1 MAALFQDGFALE
13 VASRMTSHSAQDW
26 KQILMRRKAELA
38 AAALLVIMG
47 ANLLS
52 VAARKSITIDEASA
66 IPAGYYHL
74 TTAAFQINS
83 EHPPL
88 PKMLAAL
95 PLLFIGT
102 KAPPVT
108 TGEDEYFARRTV
120 DTAPRFWQANREHF
134 LSIFFW
140 ARVPMIALT
149 IALGCVIFAFTRK
162 LFNASS
168 ALLAVAIFSLEPTML
183 AHGRIIKDV
192 HVALAYAFFVFALYS
207 YVMAPAVGRAL
218 LLGLASGIA
227 PAMKFSMVVV
237 APVLVLVAG
246 VLLVTASQRK
256 PRRIEVLWQLALV
269 AVAALVVIN
278 ASYLFQHQPLTAAD
292 VRWLHES
299 SPAQA
304 RAMLSVIGVLGKLV
318 PPYFLFGICAVL
330 LQETSSQP
338 VFLLGHYSTV
348 GWWYYF
354 PAAFALKTTLPFLVV
369 TVASLAWAGWELF
382 RKHEAKFVA
391 ILAPVG
397 LFLAMAMW
405 TSIQV
410 GIRHLIPI
418 FPFLF
423 IAGGA
428 MLDRLWRA
436 RRMRIAARSALV
448 VALAWMCVETV
459 LAYPNYIP
467 YMNQLASA
475 RPHWQYLSD
484 SNIEWGDDIG
494 GLAEY
499 LKARGETRVR
509 AALLGGQVILPLY
522 GVEFDDLL
530 APPGTVLPE
539 THYVAL
545 GASYLNGSTVPGW
558 SEGSGRETIEQ
569 QHQFFAAYRALR
581 PEAVF
586 GNSIYLYRV
595 KD

>member
-1 MAALFQDGFALE
+1 
-13 VASRMTSHSAQDW
+13 MTSQSAQDW
-26 KQILMRRKAELA
+26 KQILMRRKAGLA
-38 AAALLVIMG
+38 AAALLAIMG

-74 TTAAFQINS
+74 TAAAFQINS

-95 PLLFIGT
+95 PLLFMDT
-102 KAPPVT
+102 KAPPIT
-108 TGEDEYFARRTV
+108 TAEDQYFARRTV
-120 DTAPRFWQANREHF
+120 DTATRFWQANRERF

-140 ARVPMIALT
+140 TRVPIIALT
-149 IALGCVIFAFTRK
+149 LALGWIIFAFTRR

-168 ALLAVAIFSLEPTML
+168 AVLAVAIFSLEPTML

-192 HVALAYAFFVFALYS
+192 HVAFAYALFAFALYS
-207 YVMAPAVGRAL
+207 YVMAPTVGRAL

-237 APVLVLVAG
+237 APALVLVAG
-246 VLLVTASQRK
+246 VLVLTASRRK
-256 PRRIEVLWQLALV
+256 QRRIEILWQLTLV
-269 AVAALVVIN
+269 AVAAVVVIN
-278 ASYLFQHQPLTAAD
+278 ASYLFRHQPLTVAD
-292 VRWLHES
+292 VRWLQES
-299 SPAQA
+299 SPAHA
-304 RAMLSVIGVLGKLV
+304 NTILSAIGVLGRLF
-318 PPYFLFGICAVL
+318 PSYFLFGICAVL
-330 LQETSSQP
+330 VRETSLQP
-338 VFLLGHYSTV
+338 VFLLGRYSTV

-369 TVASLAWAGWELF
+369 TVASLAWAGWEMF

-391 ILAPVG
+391 ILAPVA
-397 LFLAMAMW
+397 LFMAMAMW

-410 GIRHLIPI
+410 GIRHLVPI

-428 MLDRLWRA
+428 LLYRLWRA
-436 RRMRIAARSALV
+436 RRMRIAVRSAVV

-459 LAYPNYIP
+459 RAYPNYIP
-467 YMNQLASA
+467 YMNQLASGG
-475 RPHWQYLSD
+475 PHWQYLSD
-484 SNIEWGDDIG
+484 SNVEWGDDIG

-509 AALLGGQVILPLY
+509 AAILGGRVILPLY

-539 THYVAL
+539 TKYVAL

-558 SEGSGRETIEQ
+558 SAGSGRETIEQ
-569 QHQFFAAYRALR
+569 QHQFFAAYRTLR
-581 PEAVF
+581 PEAVI

-595 KD
+595 KE

>member
-1 MAALFQDGFALE
+1 
-13 VASRMTSHSAQDW
+13 MTSQSAQDW

-74 TTAAFQINS
+74 TGAAFQINS

-88 PKMLAAL
+88 PKMIAAL
-95 PLLFIGT
+95 PLLFIDT
-102 KAPPVT
+102 KAPPIA

-120 DTAPRFWQANREHF
+120 DTAPLFWQANRERF

-140 ARVPMIALT
+140 ARVPIVALS
-149 IALGCVIFAFTRK
+149 IALGWIIFAFTRK

-168 ALLAVAIFSLEPTML
+168 AVLAVAIFSLEPTML

-192 HVALAYAFFVFALYS
+192 HVAFAYALFVFALYS
-207 YVMAPAVGRAL
+207 YVMVPTVGRAL

-237 APVLVLVAG
+237 APALILVAAVLVL
-246 VLLVTASQRK
+246 TASRRK
-256 PRRIEVLWQLALV
+256 QRRIEILWQLALV
-269 AVAALVVIN
+269 SVIALLVIN
-278 ASYLFQHQPLTAAD
+278 ASYLFRHQPLTAAD
-292 VRWLHES
+292 VRWLNES
-299 SPAQA
+299 SPAHA
-304 RAMLSVIGVLGKLV
+304 NAILSIINVLGKLF

-330 LQETSSQP
+330 VREASLQP
-338 VFLLGHYSTV
+338 VFLLGRYSTV

-382 RKHEAKFVA
+382 RKHEVKFVA
-391 ILAPVG
+391 ILAPVA
-397 LFLAMAMW
+397 LFMAMAAW

-410 GIRHLIPI
+410 GIRHLVPI

-423 IAGGA
+423 IAAGA
-428 MLDRLWRA
+428 LLDRLWRA
-436 RRMRIAARSALV
+436 RRMRVAARSAVV

-459 LAYPNYIP
+459 RAYPNYIP
-467 YMNQLASA
+467 YMNQLAS
-475 RPHWQYLSD
+475 RGPHWQYLSD
-484 SNIEWGDDIG
+484 SNVEWGDDIG

-509 AALLGGQVILPLY
+509 AALLGGGVILPLY

-539 THYVAL
+539 TKYVAL

-581 PEAVF
+581 PEAVI

-595 KD
+595 KE

>member
-1 MAALFQDGFALE
+1 
-13 VASRMTSHSAQDW
+13 MTSLSAQDW

-38 AAALLVIMG
+38 AAALLVMMG

-52 VAARKSITIDEASA
+52 VAAHKSITIDEASA

-74 TTAAFQINS
+74 TAAAFHINS

-95 PLLFIGT
+95 PLLFIDT
-102 KAPPVT
+102 KAPPLT
-108 TGEDEYFARRTV
+108 TVEDESFSQRTV
-120 DTAPRFWQANREHF
+120 DTAQRFWPANRERF

-140 ARVPMIALT
+140 ARVPIIALT
-149 IALGCVIFAFTRK
+149 LALGWVIFAFTRK
-162 LFNASS
+162 LFNVRS
-168 ALLAVAIFSLEPTML
+168 AVLAVAIFSLEPTML

-192 HVALAYAFFVFALYS
+192 HVAFAYAVVAFTLYS
-207 YVMAPAVGRAL
+207 YVIAPTVGRAL

-237 APVLVLVAG
+237 APALIVVACVLVL
-246 VLLVTASQRK
+246 TASQRQR
-256 PRRIEVLWQLALV
+256 PRIEVLWQLALV
-269 AVAALVVIN
+269 AVVALVVIN
-278 ASYLFQHQPLTAAD
+278 ASYLFRHQALTAGD

-299 SPAQA
+299 SPAHA
-304 RAMLSVIGVLGKLV
+304 NAILSVIGVLGKLV

-330 LQETSSQP
+330 VQNTGSEP
-338 VFLLGHYSTV
+338 VFLLGRYSTV

-354 PAAFALKTTLPFLVV
+354 PAAFALKTTLAFLVV
-369 TVASLAWAGWELF
+369 TVASLAWSGWELF
-382 RKHEAKFVA
+382 RKRKAKFVA
-391 ILAPVG
+391 ILAPVA
-397 LFLAMAMW
+397 LFMAMAMW

-428 MLDRLWRA
+428 MLDRLLRA
-436 RRMRIAARSALV
+436 RRMRIAARSAVV
-448 VALAWMCVETV
+448 VALAWMCVETAR
-459 LAYPNYIP
+459 AYPNYIP

-484 SNIEWGDDIG
+484 SNVEWGDDIG

-530 APPGTVLPE
+530 SPPGTVLPE
-539 THYVAL
+539 TNYVAL
-545 GASYLNGSTVPGW
+545 GASFLNGSTVPGW

-569 QHQFFAAYRALR
+569 QHQFFAAYRARR
-581 PEAVF
+581 PEAVI

-595 KD
+595 KE

>member
-1 MAALFQDGFALE
+1 
-13 VASRMTSHSAQDW
+13 MTSQSAQDW

-38 AAALLVIMG
+38 AAALLVVMG

-74 TTAAFQINS
+74 TAAAFQINS

-95 PLLFIGT
+95 PLLFMDT
-102 KAPPVT
+102 QAPPIP

-120 DTAPRFWQANREHF
+120 DTAPLFWQANRDRF

-140 ARVPMIALT
+140 ARVPIIALT
-149 IALGCVIFAFTRK
+149 LGLGWIIFAFTRK
-162 LFNASS
+162 LFNAS
-168 ALLAVAIFSLEPTML
+168 AAVLAVALFSLEPTML

-192 HVALAYAFFVFALYS
+192 HVAFAYALFAFALYS
-207 YVMAPAVGRAL
+207 YVMAPTVGRAL

-237 APVLVLVAG
+237 APTLAIVAVVLAL
-246 VLLVTASQRK
+246 TAAQRK
-256 PRRIEVLWQLALV
+256 QRRIDILRQLALV
-269 AVAALVVIN
+269 AVTAIVIIN
-278 ASYLFQHQPLTAAD
+278 ASYLFRHQALTAAD

-299 SPAQA
+299 SPAHA
-304 RAMLSVIGVLGKLV
+304 GSILSVIGVLGKLF

-330 LQETSSQP
+330 VRGTSLQP
-338 VFLLGHYSTV
+338 VFLLGRYSTV

-369 TVASLAWAGWELF
+369 TIASLAWAGWELF
-382 RKHEAKFVA
+382 RKHETKFVA
-391 ILAPVG
+391 ILAPVA
-397 LFLAMAMW
+397 LFMAMAVW

-410 GIRHLIPI
+410 GIRHLVPI

-428 MLDRLWRA
+428 LLDRLWRV
-436 RRMRIAARSALV
+436 REMRTAARSVVV
-448 VALAWMCVETV
+448 VALAWMFVV
-459 LAYPNYIP
+459 SVRAYPNYIP

-475 RPHWQYLSD
+475 GPHWQYLSD
-484 SNIEWGDDIG
+484 SNVEWGDDIG

-509 AALLGGQVILPLY
+509 AAILGGRVILPLY

-539 THYVAL
+539 TKYVAL

-569 QHQFFAAYRALR
+569 QHQFFAAYRTRR
-581 PEAVF
+581 PEAVI
-586 GNSIYLYRV
+586 GNSIYLYRM
-595 KD
+595 KE